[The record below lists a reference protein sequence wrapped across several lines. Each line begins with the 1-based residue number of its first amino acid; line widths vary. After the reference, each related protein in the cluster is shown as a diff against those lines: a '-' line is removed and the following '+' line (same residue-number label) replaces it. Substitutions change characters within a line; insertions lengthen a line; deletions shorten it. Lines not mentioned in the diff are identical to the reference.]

1 MSERLIRGSE
11 WDGGG
16 GRGGGGGYQTE
27 GYKCQLSVKILVFCQ
42 LSVKF

>member
-11 WDGGG
+11 W
-16 GRGGGGGYQTE
+16 GGGGGGGGGGSQT
-27 GYKCQLSVKILVFCQ
+27 GGCKCQLSVKILVFCQ

>member
-11 WDGGG
+11 WGGG
-16 GRGGGGGYQTE
+16 VGGYQT
-27 GYKCQLSVKILVFCQ
+27 GGCKCQLSVKILVFCQ